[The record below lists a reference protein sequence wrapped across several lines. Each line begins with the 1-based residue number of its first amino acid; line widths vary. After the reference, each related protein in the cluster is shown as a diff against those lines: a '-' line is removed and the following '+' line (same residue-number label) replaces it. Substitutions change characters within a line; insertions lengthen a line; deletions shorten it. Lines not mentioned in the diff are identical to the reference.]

1 METTHKWVFKKIK
14 LAFLVQQNDKESTQK
29 AWIYQIK
36 TAYGFIKTT
45 HGWNKL
51 SFQLKLDTIKI
62 FNSHSYVLY
71 TTRHTLHV

>member
-1 METTHKWVFKKIK
+1 METTHKWVFKKTK

-51 SFQLKLDTIKI
+51 SF
-62 FNSHSYVLY
+62 
-71 TTRHTLHV
+71 